1 MPKQIGWV
9 DEFGNVFPMGAWKPQ
24 QKNYLDS
31 HKVTWEP
38 VYTLSEAELI
48 IMNEKGRNELSSGY

>member
-24 QKNYLDS
+24 HKNYLDS

-38 VYTLSEAELI
+38 VYTLSEAELVL
-48 IMNEKGRNELSSGY
+48 MNEKGRNELSSRY